1 MPDYFPCTGRTAQDE
16 QILLFRLSVASN
28 IEADPTRRA
37 GLAMR
42 MVGKLL
48 HLGTTSLDV
57 SVELAPGQANA
68 YDHREFLEHLL
79 FRCGPALQHTKV
91 KSFSSWHVFQ
101 ALKRFHPGFSSVDIE
116 DPISGLFPSGL
127 AARTE
132 TSVVRGRIGWPQL
145 RFFHDSCVLPDVEGR
160 LLTKEIVLPVRG
172 PPRGRPGQDGLRA
185 FRSERGLLPGD
196 GEDRG
201 GESVRGKRKKR
212 GRREGGK

>member
-1 MPDYFPCTGRTAQDE
+1 
-16 QILLFRLSVASN
+16 
-28 IEADPTRRA
+28 
-37 GLAMR
+37 MR
-42 MVGKLL
+42 MVGQLL

-57 SVELAPGQANA
+57 SLELAPGQANA
-68 YDHREFLEHLL
+68 YDRREFLEHLL

-91 KSFSSWHVFQ
+91 KSFSSWHVFR

-132 TSVVRGRIGWPQL
+132 TFAVRGRIGWPQL
-145 RFFHDSCVLPDVEGR
+145 RFFYDSFVLPDVEGR

-185 FRSERGLLPGD
+185 VRSERGLLPGGD

>member
-1 MPDYFPCTGRTAQDE
+1 MSFTSESDVVGVPDYFPCTGRAAQDE
-16 QILLFRLSVASN
+16 QIFLFRL
-28 IEADPTRRA
+28 
-37 GLAMR
+37 
-42 MVGKLL
+42 
-48 HLGTTSLDV
+48 DV
-57 SVELAPGQANA
+57 SLELAPGQANA
-68 YDHREFLEHLL
+68 YDHWEFLEHLL

-91 KSFSSWHVFQ
+91 KSFSSWHVFR

-132 TSVVRGRIGWPQL
+132 TFAVRGRIGWPQL
-145 RFFHDSCVLPDVEGR
+145 RFFYDSCVLPDVEGR

-185 FRSERGLLPGD
+185 VRSERGLLPGGD